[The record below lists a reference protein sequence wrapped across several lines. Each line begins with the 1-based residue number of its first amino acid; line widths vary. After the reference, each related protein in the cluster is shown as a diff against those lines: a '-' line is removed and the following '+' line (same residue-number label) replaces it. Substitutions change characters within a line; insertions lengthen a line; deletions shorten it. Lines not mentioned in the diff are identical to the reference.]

1 MVTLGCNVG
10 LAVLEPSMIGEPADP
25 FAPICII
32 IIDNNRNWSI
42 MAKKSLIRHKFG
54 SDCPRIIFFVANV
67 HTYRDVQFRRVAQ
80 MIKTVN
86 QKENILI

>member
-1 MVTLGCNVG
+1 LTKEKHFILKTKFSATSVCRMK
-10 LAVLEPSMIGEPADP
+10 I
-25 FAPICII
+25 
-32 IIDNNRNWSI
+32 
-42 MAKKSLIRHKFG
+42 KSLIRHKFG